1 MPGMR
6 SPAQQAL
13 ERPVEYAT
21 QADVQILAAEIRGL
35 REAMEAELRAQ
46 RESTDVRFK
55 TVEDLL
61 EGQQELIGML
71 SSRID
76 QVDARLDRVD
86 ARLERVDARLERV
99 DARFD
104 SLLKWGIGL
113 LVGAM
118 VGFGGMIFGAASL
131 ITAGD

>member
-1 MPGMR
+1 
-6 SPAQQAL
+6 
-13 ERPVEYAT
+13 
-21 QADVQILAAEIRGL
+21 
-35 REAMEAELRAQ
+35 MEAELRAQ

-61 EGQQELIGML
+61 EGQQELIRML

-76 QVDARLDRVD
+76 
-86 ARLERVDARLERV
+86 RVDARLERV